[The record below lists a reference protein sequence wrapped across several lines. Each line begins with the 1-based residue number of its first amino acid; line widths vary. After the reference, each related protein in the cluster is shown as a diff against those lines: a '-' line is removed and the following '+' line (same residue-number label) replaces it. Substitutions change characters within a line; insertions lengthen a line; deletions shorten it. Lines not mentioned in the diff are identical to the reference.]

1 MLFVHR
7 PGRDVARVTRTVG
20 AAVITEDQRDGS
32 VQHKNSRIEPVRVS
46 LAMLVW
52 FDFAFSDF
60 VTLPLA
66 QWKTSGST
74 DSARKPQVGR

>member
-1 MLFVHR
+1 MG
-7 PGRDVARVTRTVG
+7 PGRDLTRITRTIG

-32 VQHKNSRIEPVRVS
+32 VQHKKPRIEPVRVS

-60 VTLPLA
+60 VTLPL
-66 QWKTSGST
+66 KVSFELGSIHR
-74 DSARKPQVGR
+74 SVLF